1 MPPKRTREGEEKV
14 PAESADAV
22 VDTAAADATALVHL
36 RGTEAGAP
44 PPPVE
49 CRLVESRG
57 RALVA
62 SRKIEKG
69 AVFMSERPIAAVQA
83 VANRAAFA
91 ACAHCLAPVG
101 LGATHHLALA
111 CGATTRR
118 DLVAAVSSPQGWG
131 RIKYDKP
138 TLPPLAR
145 LHGTRAPSSSPERLS
160 LIHI

>member
-1 MPPKRTREGEEKV
+1 MPPKRTREGEDKV

-22 VDTAAADATALVHL
+22 VDAAAADATALVHL

-111 CGATTRR
+111 V
-118 DLVAAVSSPQGWG
+118 VARVEILAV
-131 RIKYDKP
+131 
-138 TLPPLAR
+138 
-145 LHGTRAPSSSPERLS
+145 
-160 LIHI
+160 